1 MSGSPA
7 PSSPAA
13 PPAPGFA
20 IAGRPVGPGCPP
32 LIIAEL
38 SGNHNG
44 EIDRARALI
53 DAAADAGA
61 DAVKLQTYTPDTI
74 TLDHDGPGFRLEGG
88 PWAGR
93 TLHELYAEAHTP
105 YAWHGP
111 LFAHA
116 RARGVLIF
124 SSVFDET
131 AVDLLEGLDA
141 PAYKIAS
148 FEAVDLPL
156 IARAARAG
164 KPLIVSTGMAS
175 PAEIDAALATAR
187 AHGTG
192 EVALLHCVSAYPA
205 RFSDARLGAVPRLA
219 REFGCVT
226 GLSDHTPGTTA
237 SVAAVALGAAII
249 EKHVT
254 LARADGGPDAAFS
267 LEPDELARLVADCR
281 DAFEASGEALGE
293 AAYARGVEESANRTY
308 RRSLYVVADVAAGQ
322 PLGPAHVRSIR
333 PGFGLAPVH
342 LPEVMG
348 RLAARDL
355 KRGEPLAWDMLAS

>member
-1 MSGSPA
+1 MPGSPA
-7 PSSPAA
+7 PSS
-13 PPAPGFA
+13 PAPGFA
-20 IAGRPVGPGCPP
+20 IAGRPVGPGQPP

-44 EIDRARALI
+44 EIDRARRLI
-53 DAAADAGA
+53 DAAGDAGA

-74 TLDHDGPGFRLEGG
+74 TMDHDGPGFRLEGG
-88 PWAGR
+88 LWAGR

-105 YAWHGP
+105 YAWHAP

-116 RARGVLIF
+116 RARGMLIF

-131 AVDLLEGLDA
+131 AVELLEGLDA

-164 KPLIVSTGMAS
+164 KPLVISTGMTS
-175 PAEIDAALATAR
+175 PAEIGAALATAR

-205 RFSDARLGAVPRLA
+205 RFSDARLGMIPRLA
-219 REFGCVT
+219 REFGCVA

-237 SVAAVALGAAII
+237 SVAAVALGASVI

-267 LEPDELARLVADCR
+267 LEPAELARLVRDCR
-281 DAFEASGEALGE
+281 DAFDALGE

-322 PLGPAHVRSIR
+322 ALGPAHVRSIR
-333 PGFGLAPVH
+333 PGFGLPPAH
-342 LPEVMG
+342 LPEVLG

-355 KRGEPLAWDMLAS
+355 KRGEPLAWDMLAG